1 MVKAETKV
9 KSAEKGPSY
18 SYGERSRRS
27 SPQAPPRRRA
37 VTDRILVSGLFGS
50 CHHGRF
56 FLAATW
62 GAGQSMMP
70 LSGAPLG
77 TAVQEAAITA
87 VSYSSAPTGIIA
99 FALILWGLRTPSN
112 RAAPDAR

>member
-1 MVKAETKV
+1 MR
-9 KSAEKGPSY
+9 
-18 SYGERSRRS
+18 ERRCH
-27 SPQAPPRRRA
+27 APGNLGRRRFRA
-37 VTDRILVSGLFGS
+37 AA
-50 CHHGRF
+50 F

-77 TAVQEAAITA
+77 SAVQEAAIAA
-87 VSYSSAPTGIIA
+87 VSYSSAPMGIIA

-112 RAAPDAR
+112 RAAPNAR